1 MRLHVRHVTEYRYSA
16 PVRLGRHRLRLTP
29 RDDAGVLLA
38 RVLDVSPH
46 PVDQTVVSDTG
57 GNVLTLLDFLGETD
71 HLRIDSS
78 FHIDIPPPP
87 SIPRNLR
94 PLPWPDSEIGPPPSR
109 RVFEFASD
117 LAAMQGQDVPS
128 FLDELN
134 DMLFTRF
141 DRQIRDEGDAQSPD
155 ETLTRGVGACRD
167 LAVLFMA
174 AAGRKGCWRGSPVAI
189 RPAATA
195 QMAGVIFTPGP
206 RCFCPAAAGVA
217 MTPPTARMSPTGMS
231 PSPWPSTRRAP
242 CRSRAASGA
251 MVSPHPFP
259 TRSRSRRFD
268 TARIALPCGR
278 HQA

>member
-174 AAGRKGCWRGSPVAI
+174 AARSQGLLARFASGYQARSDSADGRRHLHAWPEVFLPGSGWRGYDPTHGTHVTDGHVAVAVAI
-189 RPAATA
+189 D
-195 QMAGVIFTPGP
+195 QAGTMPVEGGFWGD
-206 RCFCPAAAGVA
+206 GV
-217 MTPPTARMSPTGMS
+217 TSS
-231 PSPWPSTRRAP
+231 LSYE
-242 CRSRAASGA
+242 
-251 MVSPHPFP
+251 
-259 TRSRSRRFD
+259 
-268 TARIALPCGR
+268 IEIEAL
-278 HQA
+278 